1 MSKKSELEILN
12 SYCDKWGKGNFIMH
26 FGVWLNE
33 ELGDDGV
40 YYQHYDGTK
49 EQLEGNFKG
58 FLTNFKGMEIICK
71 DIEDHQISSLKSWR
85 KYERKNEEISHA

>member
-40 YYQHYDGTK
+40 YYDHYEGNK
-49 EQLEGNFKG
+49 EQLESNFKG
-58 FLTNFKGMEIICK
+58 FLTNFKGMEITCK
-71 DIEDHQISSLKSWR
+71 AIEDHQINSLKSWR
-85 KYERKNEEISHA
+85 KHERKNKEITHV